1 MGARALTSADRPQ
14 HAPAAE
20 PASLDLLLP
29 SGRLRAQR
37 WGSAGGRLAVGIPG
51 ISANSRSFD
60 YLGEHLGGL
69 GRQLVAVD
77 LRGRGHSSITPPG
90 TYGWRRH
97 ARDVLAVAAQVAPP
111 PADVIGHSMGAFVA
125 MEMAA
130 MDPGA
135 IRRLVLIDG
144 LGLPDLLAVTAIVRV
159 VRRLAGPSRSAD
171 AYLDRVRL
179 TGAVTPWNEY
189 WERAFRYELVAEG
202 GVVRPRTDPV
212 AVLEDMAYGSWRDPH
227 ALWSRLTMPV
237 LLVRATRPLLG
248 GGGHVVGGSDRDRF
262 LRTVPGAEVVE
273 VDANHYGV
281 MTHPATASAIRRF
294 LGEAR
299 TGEART

>member
-1 MGARALTSADRPQ
+1 VGARALTSAERPH
-14 HAPAAE
+14 HAAPPEPAA
-20 PASLDLLLP
+20 LDLLLP
-29 SGRLRAQR
+29 SGHLRAHR
-37 WGSAGGRLAVGIPG
+37 WGSPRGRLAVGIPG

-60 YLGEHLGGL
+60 FLGERLGGAR
-69 GRQLVAVD
+69 RQLVAVD
-77 LRGRGHSSITPPG
+77 LRGRGHSSVTPPG

-97 ARDVLAVAAQVAPP
+97 ARDVLAAAAQGAAP
-111 PADVIGHSMGAFVA
+111 PADVVGHSMGAFVA

-130 MDPGA
+130 LDPGA
-135 IRRLVLIDG
+135 VRRIVLVDG
-144 LGLPDLLAVTAIVRV
+144 LGLPDLLAVTAIIRV
-159 VRRLAGPSRSAD
+159 VRRLAGPSRSAE

-202 GVVRPRTDPV
+202 GAVRPRTDPV

-227 ALWSRLTMPV
+227 ALWDRLTMPV

-248 GGGHVVGGSDRDRF
+248 GGGHVVGAHDRDRF
-262 LRTVPGAEVVE
+262 LRTVPGAEVAE

-281 MTHPATASAIRRF
+281 MTHPATAAAIRSF
-294 LGEAR
+294 LS
-299 TGEART
+299 

>member
-1 MGARALTSADRPQ
+1 VGARALTSARRPH
-14 HAPAAE
+14 HAPPPE
-20 PASLDLLLP
+20 PAAIDLLLP
-29 SGRLRAQR
+29 SGRLRAHR
-37 WGSAGGRLAVGIPG
+37 WGSARGRLAAGIPG

-60 YLGEHLGGL
+60 YLGEQLGGAR
-69 GRQLVAVD
+69 RQLVAVD
-77 LRGRGHSSITPPG
+77 LRGRGHSSVTPPG

-97 ARDVLAVAAQVAPP
+97 ARDVLAAAAQLAAP

-130 MDPGA
+130 LDPTA
-135 IRRLVLIDG
+135 VRRMVLIDG
-144 LGLPDLLAVTAIVRV
+144 VGLPDLLAVTAIVRV

-189 WERAFRYELVAEG
+189 WDRAFRYELVADG
-202 GVVRPRTDPV
+202 GGVRPRTDPV

-227 ALWSRLTMPV
+227 ALWDRLTVPI

-248 GGGHVVGGSDRDRF
+248 GGGHVVGPRDRDRF
-262 LRTVPGAEVVE
+262 LDSVPGAEVAE

-281 MTHPATASAIRRF
+281 MTHPATASAIRAF
-294 LGEAR
+294 LS
-299 TGEART
+299 

>member
-1 MGARALTSADRPQ
+1 MGAARLTSVERPDLE
-14 HAPAAE
+14 AAE

-29 SGRLRAQR
+29 SGRLRAHR
-37 WGSAGGRLAVGIPG
+37 FGSARGRLAVGIPG

-60 YLGEHLGGL
+60 FLGERLGGAR
-69 GRQLVAVD
+69 RQLVAVD

-97 ARDVLAVAAQVAPP
+97 ARDVLGAAAQLGRP

-130 MDPGA
+130 MRPEA
-135 IRRLVLIDG
+135 VRRVVLIDG
-144 LGLPDLLAVTAIVRV
+144 LGLPDLLAVTAILRV
-159 VRRLAGPSRSAD
+159 VRRLAGPSRTAD
-171 AYLDRVRL
+171 DYLERVRL
-179 TGAVTPWNEY
+179 TGAVDPWNEY
-189 WERAFRYELVAEG
+189 WDRAFRYELISDGAG
-202 GVVRPRTDPV
+202 VRPRTDPV

-248 GGGHVVGGSDRDRF
+248 GGGHVVSAHDRDRL
-262 LRTVPGAEVVE
+262 LRTVAGAETVD

-281 MTHPATASAIRRF
+281 MTHPATATAIRRF
-294 LGEAR
+294 LA
-299 TGEART
+299 